1 MHESGALNNTLVINE
16 DFFGCYLGPILRYM
30 ASTERGWHRAITQLQ
45 TVQNDR
51 RKNEQ
56 TNPAHPQP
64 TEPEKVM
71 AIGSVS
77 QNGPEPEE
85 LQAVAGASHP
95 ITLTSELPTERP
107 QEPQT
112 IAAASQPVT
121 PASELTTD
129 HWPLTTDRT
138 IEKTPLPED
147 PEN

>member
-1 MHESGALNNTLVINE
+1 VVINQ
-16 DFFGCYLGPILRYM
+16 DFFGSYLGPILRYM
-30 ASTERGWHRAITQLQ
+30 TTAERGWHRAITQLR

-51 RKNEQ
+51 RRNEQ
-56 TNPAHPQP
+56 LRETATPQPQP

-77 QNGPEPEE
+77 QNDPEPEE